1 MTHVARGH
9 RALGRASSHLTPDQ
23 EQSRSLDLSH
33 NYFPDMPLEMTVN
46 MTSLRRLDLSYNE
59 LSTVPMVAQSLPQLR
74 ELSLAG
80 NPITSLTN
88 TTMIGGAQRLKELDI
103 RQLPLNFFETG
114 AFSKMTSLRTLHLS
128 PFKGVRHFNIP
139 QVILSNSGLRQ
150 LHVECHEPPGLQ
162 DEMNGVLPGKVRN
175 ITMSGEQLR
184 TLPHNLL
191 QGVRSPRLH
200 FVVRN
205 SSLDVVPRSVFQE
218 AGWVRN
224 LTVDVR
230 HNRLRTLGNP
240 STADFPGLP
249 RATFL
254 TDLQVADNHWSC
266 DCDIGWVEVW
276 QRKKRQYLCGE
287 EDSEERTTCRRIDD
301 DLRLARCANK
311 NNASLIEVL
320 KADVECGWGSSAG
333 GPGVTTPLV
342 VITGIIAMFANI

>member
-1 MTHVARGH
+1 
-9 RALGRASSHLTPDQ
+9 
-23 EQSRSLDLSH
+23 
-33 NYFPDMPLEMTVN
+33 
-46 MTSLRRLDLSYNE
+46 
-59 LSTVPMVAQSLPQLR
+59 
-74 ELSLAG
+74 
-80 NPITSLTN
+80 
-88 TTMIGGAQRLKELDI
+88 
-103 RQLPLNFFETG
+103 
-114 AFSKMTSLRTLHLS
+114 
-128 PFKGVRHFNIP
+128 
-139 QVILSNSGLRQ
+139 
-150 LHVECHEPPGLQ
+150 
-162 DEMNGVLPGKVRN
+162 MNGVLPGKVRN

-205 SSLDVVPRSVFQE
+205 SSLEVVPRSVFQE

-333 GPGVTTPLV
+333 GPGVTTSLV
-342 VITGIIAMFANI
+342 VIAGIIAMFANI